1 MPRSKVKAADSTEVI
16 SVRISK
22 KIKYLLDLACRTKNL
37 TVGRYIEEAILD
49 SLANV
54 PTTDGRRNLKT
65 AGDDYWA
72 DEESD
77 RFVWLMDNAMFTL
90 SPDEE
95 RIKNVICRF
104 HQNDKLVFVN
114 QKRNYK
120 GDLINSCWNEI
131 KSFAETTDKNDD
143 FQSPDDI
150 YSKKYQENKKAL
162 IQKIKK
168 YGA

>member
-1 MPRSKVKAADSTEVI
+1 MPRTKVKAVDSTEVI

-54 PTTDGRRNLKT
+54 PTIDGRRNLKT

-72 DEESD
+72 DEESE
-77 RFVWLMDNAMFTL
+77 RFVWLMDNAMFNL

-104 HQNDKLVFVN
+104 ILDNKPIFIN
-114 QKRNYK
+114 QKKNYK
-120 GDLINSCWNEI
+120 DDLITFCWNEI
-131 KSFAETTDKNDD
+131 KAFAETTDKNDD
-143 FQSPDDI
+143 FKSSDDI
-150 YSKKYQENKKAL
+150 YSKKYKTNKQLL
-162 IQKIKK
+162 IEKIKK
-168 YGA
+168 FRG